1 MKYLKGKLPDKLYE
15 KISILKDTINEITL
29 RSGKNAVIKT
39 SNKYVFVDYVTSASE
54 VMEIF
59 QKLCDMSVYAYMDE
73 LRSGFVTLGNGNR
86 VGICGTAVIRENRI
100 YNIKNISSLN
110 IRIAHEVKYIADK
123 LNFNIKNLLI
133 ISPPAC
139 GKTTLLRDICRKI
152 GTSHKI
158 SIVDERGE
166 IAASYNGVPAFD
178 VGCMSDV
185 MSLCDKREGIEIVL
199 RSMSPEYI
207 ITDEIGEKDCDI
219 IKRAMSY
226 GVNIIAT
233 AHGNDIN
240 QTLSRTGLDKTM
252 FNNILL
258 LSNRNGVGTIEKM
271 YPGGMMI

>member
-1 MKYLKGKLPDKLYE
+1 MKYIRGKLPDKLFE
-15 KISILKDTINEITL
+15 KICEIKETINEITI
-29 RSGKNAVIKT
+29 RSGKNVVIKT
-39 SNKYVFVDYVTSASE
+39 SIKYIFIDYVTSVEE
-54 VMEIF
+54 VREIF

-73 LRSGFVTLGNGNR
+73 LRAGFVTLGNGNR
-86 VGICGTAVIRENRI
+86 VGICGTAVVRENRI

-133 ISPPAC
+133 ISPPGC

-152 GTSHKI
+152 GRNHKI

-166 IAASYNGVPAFD
+166 IAASYNGIPSFD
-178 VGCMSDV
+178 VGCMADV
-185 MSLCDKREGIEIVL
+185 ISLCDKRDGIEIVL

-233 AHGNDIN
+233 AHGNNIN

-252 FNNILL
+252 FDNIILL
-258 LSNRNGVGTIEKM
+258 SSRNGVGTIDKI
-271 YPGGMMI
+271 YSGGMVI